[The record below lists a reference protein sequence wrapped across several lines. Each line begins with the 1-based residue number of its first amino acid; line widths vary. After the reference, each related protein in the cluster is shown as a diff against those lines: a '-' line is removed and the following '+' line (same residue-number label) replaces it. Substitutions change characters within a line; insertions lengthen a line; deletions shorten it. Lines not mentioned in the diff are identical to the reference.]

1 MNLPLRKN
9 LESSPVIDT
18 EINMLFR
25 RLVDL
30 LVNWTVPQLFSY
42 GVSMEDGQD
51 GEHLAQDEVMF
62 KFEHAGASYKLV
74 KCRPVA
80 CGRATLSPREQEIVG
95 LVSTGHPNKTIARK
109 LAISQ
114 HTVNTHVRR
123 IFGKLG
129 VNSRAE
135 MVAYAL
141 QSGLVG
147 HRGHYN

>member
-1 MNLPLRKN
+1 MNLQVWKQ
-9 LESSPVIDT
+9 LESSPAHEA
-18 EINMLFR
+18 EINMLLR

-30 LVNWTVPQLFSY
+30 LVNWTVPQLVAY
-42 GVSMEDGQD
+42 GVCTQD
-51 GEHLAQDEVMF
+51 GRGEEQLAPEEIVLQ
-62 KFEHAGASYKLV
+62 FEHAGASYKLV
-74 KCRPVA
+74 KCRPTVCA
-80 CGRATLSPREQEIVG
+80 RTTLSPREQEIVG

-141 QSGLVG
+141 ESGLVA
-147 HRGHYN
+147 HRCHYN

>member
-1 MNLPLRKN
+1 MNLQLWKKF
-9 LESSPVIDT
+9 ESSPTIEA

-25 RLVDL
+25 RLLDL
-30 LVNWTVPQLFSY
+30 LVNWTVPQRITY
-42 GVSMEDGQD
+42 GVSVQNDHVE
-51 GEHLAQDEVMF
+51 EHLVQEEVMLQ
-62 KFEHAGASYKLV
+62 FEHAGAYYKLV
-74 KCRPVA
+74 KCRPA
-80 CGRATLSPREQEIVG
+80 PCGRATLSPREQEIVG

-141 QSGLVG
+141 QSGLVA

>member
-1 MNLPLRKN
+1 MNLQLRKN
-9 LESSPVIDT
+9 PESSPALEA
-18 EINMLFR
+18 EINLLFR
-25 RLVDL
+25 RLLDL
-30 LVNWTVPQLFSY
+30 LANWAVPQLIAYS
-42 GVSMEDGQD
+42 VSRQEDQD
-51 GEHLAQDEVMF
+51 RDHLAQEEVVLQ
-62 KFEHAGASYKLV
+62 FEHAGAYYKLV
-74 KCRPVA
+74 QCLPA
-80 CGRATLSPREQEIVG
+80 TCGRATLSPREQEIVG

>member
-1 MNLPLRKN
+1 MNLLLRKKV
-9 LESSPVIDT
+9 ESSPTLDA
-18 EINMLFR
+18 EINLLFK
-25 RLVDL
+25 RLLDL

-42 GVSMEDGQD
+42 DVNLQD
-51 GEHLAQDEVMF
+51 SQAGGHLASEEVMF
-62 KFEHAGASYKLV
+62 QFEHAGVYYKLV
-74 KCRPVA
+74 KCQPAA